1 MPARPPHTSP
11 FLHVVALVDGTGS
24 FALPV
29 VLLAAVPLL
38 AALDA
43 PAALIGG
50 LVLVAAV
57 VLGGCGLVLAATM
70 TQSLRRGDAEHPEL
84 VRFLAESHRGG

>member
-1 MPARPPHTSP
+1 MSARPPHASP
-11 FLHVVALVDGTGS
+11 FLHAVALVDGTGS

-38 AALDA
+38 AVLDA

-50 LVLVAAV
+50 LVLLAAV
-57 VLGGCGLVLAATM
+57 VLGGCGVVLAATM
-70 TQSLRRGDAEHPEL
+70 TRALYRGEPEHPEL
-84 VRFLAESHRGG
+84 LRFLAETSR